1 MTYLLAFPDL
11 HGDVHVWPIAFNI
24 VGIKHFFVSAFQNMA
39 FAAYL
44 AVVQT
49 FPCIQNI
56 LQAFFSCWWFNI
68 WCCHIGFLSLV
79 ESLLWDW
86 ATKWCPGFC
95 HVRNFT
101 YLSIAKRKRAKLW
114 YNMAK
119 ILIKSEKLTPF
130 GGFFSNM
137 EQFDSM
143 LSTQPLVLEAAVWLF
158 RANRCTSLI
167 TITFFVNNLV
177 ILIYICIFAP

>member
-1 MTYLLAFPDL
+1 MLSLHVKTNELKSKRKVLKISYIKGKYLGSRYLPLVFCAYTSSIFMTYLLAFPDL

-68 WCCHIGFLSLV
+68 WCCHIGFLLLV

-95 HVRNFT
+95 HVINFT
-101 YLSIAKRKRAKLW
+101 YLSVAKRKRAKLW
-114 YNMAK
+114 YDMAK
-119 ILIKSEKLTPF
+119 PWEIFCCPGYYKKS
-130 GGFFSNM
+130 
-137 EQFDSM
+137 
-143 LSTQPLVLEAAVWLF
+143 
-158 RANRCTSLI
+158 
-167 TITFFVNNLV
+167 
-177 ILIYICIFAP
+177 